1 MHQLDSGKDAFV
13 RLDAAPCNI
22 NALSALKPLWSDNST
37 DNYLSQGRTED
48 MLFYMLD
55 GRRKYTVVDD
65 ASSFWVESGDILF
78 LPAGSRYLTV
88 CRCQPGQTGS
98 GICIKFI
105 LADEKQQALR
115 LGSRPFVIAHD
126 QNDHFRL
133 LFEKTLAA
141 VLQGVGG
148 RTRAKACVFS
158 LLSDLIASVRASSFS
173 QHAFAEIYPAI
184 QIMEQRLQDNIPV
197 ADLAQ
202 LCHVSESVFRRRFKQ
217 YAKLPPH
224 QYRNQLR
231 VNKADELL
239 ETGLY
244 TVERA
249 AMALGFTDASH
260 LCKVYRKFKGH
271 SPRETAGTL

>member
-1 MHQLDSGKDAFV
+1 MLQPDSGKDAFV
-13 RLDAAPCNI
+13 RLDVAPCNI
-22 NALSALKPLWSDNST
+22 NALSALKPLWSDSST
-37 DNYLSQGRTED
+37 DNYMSQGRTED
-48 MLFYMLD
+48 MLFYMLE
-55 GRRKYTVVDD
+55 GRRKYTVADG

-98 GICIKFI
+98 GICVKFN
-105 LADEKQQALR
+105 LTDERQQSLC
-115 LGSRPFVIAHD
+115 LDSRPFVIARD

-133 LFEKTLAA
+133 LFETTLAA

-184 QIMEQRLQDNIPV
+184 QVMEQRLQENIPV
-197 ADLAQ
+197 ADLAR
-202 LCHVSESVFRRRFKQ
+202 LCHLSESGFRRRFKQ

-224 QYRNQLR
+224 QYHNQLR